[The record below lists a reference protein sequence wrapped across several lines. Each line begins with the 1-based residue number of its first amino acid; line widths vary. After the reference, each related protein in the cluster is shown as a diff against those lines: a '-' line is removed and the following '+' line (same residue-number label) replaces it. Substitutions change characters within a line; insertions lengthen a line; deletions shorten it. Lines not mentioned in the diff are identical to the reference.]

1 MAVVD
6 FRSERLRRT
15 VSKSAPQIEI
25 PAPLSELNAY
35 DYEFP
40 STTVWKEPQ
49 FSILYFT
56 ALVCLALGLAW
67 GAVSIFDFFEND
79 ARDTW
84 MQFPA
89 LVFGFLGIVLLSI
102 HWIWE
107 LIDPQG

>member
-15 VSKSAPQIEI
+15 VTKSGAQIEI
-25 PAPLSELNAY
+25 PAPLSELSAY
-35 DYEFP
+35 DYEIP
-40 STTVWKEPQ
+40 SPIVWKEPQ
-49 FSILYFT
+49 ISLLYFA
-56 ALVCLALGLAW
+56 ALVCLVLGMLW
-67 GAVSIFDFFEND
+67 GAASIFDFFEEG

-89 LVFGFLGIVLLSI
+89 LVFGFLGIVLLST
-102 HWIWE
+102 HWIRE